1 MARSKTKKV
10 VDGVTINN
18 VNVDE
23 LVQNGFSLLKD
34 STWASVDDRIP
45 TMIPQLDA
53 QLKGGFP
60 MGRVFS
66 VASPAGVGKS
76 NLAVQLT
83 KVATQIG
90 LPVIWM
96 DVEATTEPEH
106 LLEMGVDTSKVLVKQ
121 PDKKHPEN
129 MSVEEVGQS
138 IEDVINYFK
147 SQDKPALIIWD
158 SVGQTPAKTELEN
171 GYDSK
176 QPGLQAKAITLALKK
191 LSNLITSSSSA
202 LFAINQVRDD
212 VGGQSFVKTYN
223 YPGGKEFMHV
233 LSVFFQLSKGSVV
246 ERDKQYFAHKVRF
259 TLKKSKVSTP
269 FTKSEAYLFG
279 AQGFN
284 DLMNSVF
291 DAVDLGIIKEVSHG
305 SAGKS
310 YAIPNEDGEIVEFPK
325 WEFLDGLAEEPEEYI
340 ELIKPIFQKIIKHY
354 FPVEYPPLK
363 NKTIDVTTAPLLE
376 GIEKMYETTEDT
388 DKVEST
394 PDSEDSAE
402 GDSEEKE

>member
-1 MARSKTKKV
+1 MARSKTKKA
-10 VDGVTINN
+10 VDGVSIND

-23 LVQNGFSLLKD
+23 LIQNGFSLLKD

-76 NLAVQLT
+76 NLAVQIT

-90 LPVIWM
+90 LPVVWM

-121 PDKKHPEN
+121 PDKDHPEN
-129 MSVEEVGQS
+129 MSVEEVAQS

-147 SQDKPALIIWD
+147 KQNKPALIIWD
-158 SVGQTPAKTELEN
+158 SVGQTPAKTELDGSYE
-171 GYDSK
+171 SK
-176 QPGLQAKAITLALKK
+176 QPGLQAKAITLAMKK

-233 LSVFFQLSKGSVV
+233 LSVFFQLGKGTSI
-246 ERDKQYFAHKVRF
+246 ERDKQYFAHKVKF

-269 FTKSEAYLFG
+269 FTKSEAFLFG

-284 DLMNSVF
+284 DLMNTVF
-291 DAVDLGIIKEVSHG
+291 DAVDLNIIKEVSHG

-310 YAIPNEDGEIVEFPK
+310 YAIPDENGEIVEFPK

-340 ELIKPIFQKIIKHY
+340 DIMRPIFQKVLKSY
-354 FPVEYPPLK
+354 FPIEYPPLK
-363 NKTIDVTTAPLLE
+363 NKTIDVTTAPLLQ
-376 GIEKMYETTEDT
+376 GIEKLYEDT
-388 DKVEST
+388 DALAESVESD
-394 PDSEDSAE
+394 DSKGATE
-402 GDSEEKE
+402 EEKE